1 MENKL
6 KKHFKEIAYIINDY
20 AKSKDLKYLTEIE
33 NRLKKIFS
41 AQYINFWKYDRYNE
55 QLKLMDASEEKVI
68 SLDTSLTQQVIAQK
82 SISVINH
89 CTSEKYYIPK
99 IDNALELKVKSLIIF
114 PIYRGT
120 ECYGVLKI
128 WRGIKERKVFTKQDE
143 AILETLS
150 VLFLRLILSESISK
164 DELIQFTGEGKE
176 NTSKRPEIKVQ
187 TKKSTK
193 SPSERPNKNKV
204 KENIELQKHKE
215 TVLSLHAEITQYK
228 SDLKT
233 LKKKYEVLESSSEA
247 FHNTVKKSQ
256 KVIEGLESE
265 RKALMKE
272 NSVLQ
277 EEIKNESS
285 SEALHNTIQK
295 SQEVIEGLEA
305 ERKALMKEKS
315 VLREENKNMKRIE
328 RLKSE
333 KSLKSNSVDIDY
345 NIECLLP
352 HIDTMFSDN
361 EYSYTLVEV
370 ILYAL
375 YSKKGLTEIEEM
387 VKKSKVLSQIIEE
400 YNFIS
405 NIQVNSE
412 KHILAKLLD
421 NIRSYEKHMF
431 LGEPK
436 INKSVDKSVPVSLV
450 FDKPKVQSII
460 FHLLIDLY
468 QFINSSKGIMINF
481 KLDNKLFIIELGGFI
496 HTDNSL
502 FKSMFKKT
510 KLRDDDKD
518 RLGLQMSRKL
528 IKSLKGNIE
537 IIYKDEYYQFVIMF
551 PVQFVKM

>member
-6 KKHFKEIAYIINDY
+6 KKHFKEIAHIINDY

-82 SISVINH
+82 FISVINH
-89 CTSEKYYIPK
+89 CTSEKYYMPK
-99 IDNALELKVKSLIIF
+99 IDNALDLKVRSLIII

-164 DELIQFTGEGKE
+164 DELMHFTGEVKE

-187 TKKSTK
+187 TKTSTV

-215 TVLSLHAEITQYK
+215 TVLSLDAEITQYK

-247 FHNTVKKSQ
+247 FNNTVKKSQ
-256 KVIEGLESE
+256 KVIEGLEAE

-295 SQEVIEGLEA
+295 SQEVIEGLET
-305 ERKALMKEKS
+305 ERKALMKENS
-315 VLREENKNMKRIE
+315 VLREENKNMNRIE
-328 RLKSE
+328 RLKTE
-333 KSLKSNSVDIDY
+333 KSLKSNSVDIDH

-361 EYSYTLVEV
+361 EYSYTLFEV

-387 VKKSKVLSQIIEE
+387 VKKSKVLSQIIEG
-400 YNFIS
+400 YNFTS
-405 NIQVNSE
+405 NVQVNSE

-421 NIRSYEKHMF
+421 NIKSYEKHMF

-436 INKSVDKSVPVSLV
+436 INLSVDKSVPVSLV

-468 QFINSSKGIMINF
+468 QFINSSKGITINF
-481 KLDNKLFIIELGGFI
+481 KLDNKLFIIELGGYI

-502 FKSMFKKT
+502 FKSMFKKIT
-510 KLRDDDKD
+510 LRDDDKD

-537 IIYKDEYYQFVIMF
+537 IIYKDEYYKFIVAF
-551 PVQFVKM
+551 PVQLIKM